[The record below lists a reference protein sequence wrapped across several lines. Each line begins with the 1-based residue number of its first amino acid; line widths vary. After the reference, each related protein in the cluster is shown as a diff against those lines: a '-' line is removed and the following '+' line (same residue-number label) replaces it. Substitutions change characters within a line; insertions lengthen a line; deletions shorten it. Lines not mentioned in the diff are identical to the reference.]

1 VFPSWLGAGREI
13 MRGDVVGWF
22 PAGGGAPRRGAAQGS
37 RTRDNRDQGLRPDG
51 RWQPMIQLRTET
63 RER

>member
-1 VFPSWLGAGREI
+1 

-22 PAGGGAPRRGAAQGS
+22 PAGGGAPKRGAAQGPC
-37 RTRDNRDQGLRPDG
+37 TRDIRDQGLSPDG
-51 RWQPMIQLRTET
+51 HWQPMIQLRTEI